1 MAKKDI
7 MDRKAIFSI
16 IDGGLSKPKAPCRL
30 DSCQEEKTIYPE
42 AHYRENLKKLAYAF
56 QDFQHISSDS

>member
-1 MAKKDI
+1 MTKKDT
-7 MDRKAIFSI
+7 MDRKVIFSI
-16 IDGGLSKPKAPCRL
+16 IDGGLSKPKAPCRWE
-30 DSCQEEKTIYPE
+30 SEGEKTTYPE